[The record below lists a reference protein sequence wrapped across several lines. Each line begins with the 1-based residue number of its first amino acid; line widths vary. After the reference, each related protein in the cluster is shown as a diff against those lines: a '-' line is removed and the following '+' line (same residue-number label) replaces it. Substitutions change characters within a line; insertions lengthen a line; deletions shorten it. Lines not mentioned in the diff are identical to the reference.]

1 MEEARS
7 EGGTRVAELERAK
20 GHTLSPAGEA
30 LKQKL
35 LTQTATVVILGS
47 GYVGLPLAVALASAG
62 FAVRCLDTNPE
73 RVQLINAG
81 QSYIP
86 DVPRSD
92 LATHVQSGKLSATTD
107 FGALAEGDLLLV
119 CVPTPLT
126 QTKDP
131 DLTAINQVAEQIARY
146 LRSGQLISVESTT
159 YPGTV
164 QELFLARLTASGLQV
179 GTDFFLCHSPE
190 RIDPGNAKVTTRT
203 TNKVVGGC
211 TSACL
216 TLAELLYAQIV
227 AEVVPVSSPTVAE
240 LTKLFENTYRAVNIA
255 LVNELALLCERMELD
270 VWEVI
275 TAASTKGFGI
285 QTFWPGPGVGG
296 HCIALDP
303 HYLAWKA
310 REYDFAVRFVELAST
325 INQTMPYFV
334 KEKLARVLG
343 EAGKPVRG
351 AQVLV
356 VGVAYKRDVP
366 DVRESPALKVIQL
379 LQKEGAHVLYHD
391 PYVPQLAPQG
401 WFKEHLDSVVLT
413 DQLLQESD
421 AVLITTD
428 HSNVDYA
435 AICRSAAIVLDTR
448 NATKGVVGARAK
460 IVKL

>member
-1 MEEARS
+1 M
-7 EGGTRVAELERAK
+7 AELERAFNLK
-20 GHTLSPAGEA
+20 LSPAGEA
-30 LKQKL
+30 LKEKL
-35 LTQTATVVILGS
+35 LAKSAAVAIIGS

-62 FAVRCLDTNPE
+62 LAVHCIDTNPE
-73 RVQLINAG
+73 RVHLINAG

-86 DVPRSD
+86 DVAGSE
-92 LATHVQSGKLSATTD
+92 LARFVQSGMLQATND
-107 FGALAEGDLLLV
+107 FAGLGEADLILV

-131 DLTAINQVAEQIARY
+131 DTTAITAAAEQIAAH
-146 LRSGQLISVESTT
+146 LRPGQLIAVESTT

-164 QELFLARLTASGLQV
+164 QELFLPRLTASGLQV

-190 RIDPGNAKVTTRT
+190 RVDPGNTLVTTRT

-211 TSACL
+211 TPACL
-216 TLAELLYAQIV
+216 ALAEHLYAQIV

-270 VWEVI
+270 VWEVVA
-275 TAASTKGFGI
+275 AASTKGFGI

-325 INQTMPYFV
+325 INQTMPAFV
-334 KEKLARVLG
+334 KEKLVRVLG
-343 EAGKPVRG
+343 EAGKPLRG
-351 AQVLV
+351 AEILI
-356 VGVAYKRDVP
+356 VGVAYKRDIP

-379 LQKEGAHVLYHD
+379 LQKEGARVLYHD
-391 PYVPQLAPQG
+391 PYVPALQPQG
-401 WFKEHLDSVVLT
+401 WFKGQLESVALT
-413 DQLLQESD
+413 AERLQASD
-421 AVLITTD
+421 AVVITTD
-428 HSNVDYA
+428 HAIVDYD
-435 AICRSAAIVLDTR
+435 AICRVAPIVLDTR
-448 NATKGVVGARAK
+448 NATKGVVGACAK